1 MNFGKI
7 RFNFQVVGENSKLAD
22 PWVSLESQQ
31 TIQKIRVSLTWG
43 GKHLSRKILKEIKA
57 QSTLMVKLFAHDFSH
72 YHRIND

>member
-43 GKHLSRKILKEIKA
+43 GKHLSRKI
-57 QSTLMVKLFAHDFSH
+57 
-72 YHRIND
+72 